1 MTQTTAGAI
10 RTAMKAIETQLLGHM
25 NLDPKNPN
33 PTGKL
38 ATLKH
43 LFIGSRDLQSPND
56 LLPSAMIIPKSGKLE
71 QYATAGYQGKYLL
84 TLQLEV
90 QIGAP
95 KLMSKTVNAYANNVL
110 YDDDGNGC
118 VPLFEN
124 FMYCLI
130 YSGSTP
136 SADNFTPHLG
146 LPLKSMVGQD
156 FRFVDDG
163 NFAYIVSNVTIEYM
177 VTYSDIS
184 GS

>member
-25 NLDPKNPN
+25 NLVGDN

-38 ATLKH
+38 AALKH
-43 LFIGSRDLQSPND
+43 LFIGSRDLQAPNE
-56 LLPSAMIIPKSGKLE
+56 LLPSAMIIPKSGRLE
-71 QYATAGYQGKYLL
+71 QYATAGYQGKDLL

-95 KLMSKTVNAYANNVL
+95 KLMDTEVNAYANNVL
-110 YDDDGNGC
+110 YDDNGNGC
-118 VPLFEN
+118 IPLFEN

-130 YSGSTP
+130 YSGAEA

-146 LPLKSMVGQD
+146 LPLKSMVGHD

-177 VTYSDIS
+177 VTYSEIC
-184 GS
+184 GTP